1 MPNEPGPLPYLMGA
15 GILSGDPFPTTYALR
30 PVPTV
35 QTQFRPMKLPIP
47 SLSFLPMSPE
57 SSAPRGVPALLLL
70 WGVLVL
76 CAQGCGD
83 GDGGGEG
90 TRETAGRS
98 GASGARLAFQSARN
112 FLNTNDLEEAEREF
126 RRAIELDPAYTEAYF
141 ELGQLLVRLS
151 YVIVG
156 SGSRD
161 QEKLGEGIANLKKAL
176 ELEPANAAFAYWVGR
191 AAHIGEDLE
200 AAREYLDMAISLNP
214 ENGLAHKR
222 LGLLLMD
229 ESELEAAC
237 RSFEAAMELLPED
250 GGLRFQYGNALE
262 NISQPEKAMV
272 AYEEATRVDRTMPA
286 PYNSLARLREAAG
299 DSEGA
304 EEALKMYSVWQR
316 WDQDLQAAQR
326 KVQRRPGDAKAL
338 LSLGEQYF
346 AAGKFRESLQWF
358 NRVVDLE
365 RRNALAHLYCG
376 IARREIGDMNFS
388 VDHLEEAA
396 FLSPDSLEPKI
407 ELIRTCKLADKEP
420 RIIELITQVEEE
432 ASEDPESLFE
442 LGLVCAE
449 IERDDDARRLYEKV
463 AALDPSHSEVRAALQ
478 KLGAGG

>member
-1 MPNEPGPLPYLMGA
+1 MKLLSLSLPSL
-15 GILSGDPFPTTYALR
+15 
-30 PVPTV
+30 PTV
-35 QTQFRPMKLPIP
+35 
-47 SLSFLPMSPE
+47 
-57 SSAPRGVPALLLL
+57 SAPRGVPALLLL
-70 WGVLVL
+70 GGLAL
-76 CAQGCGD
+76 CVQGCG
-83 GDGGGEG
+83 GEGGGG
-90 TRETAGRS
+90 GGGAGGGARETAGRS

-141 ELGQLLVRLS
+141 ELGQLLVRMS

-176 ELEPANAAFAYWVGR
+176 ELEPTNDGFAYWVGR
-191 AAHIGEDLE
+191 SAHIGEDL
-200 AAREYLDMAISLNP
+200 AMAREYLDMAISLNP
-214 ENGLAHKR
+214 QNGLAHKR

-237 RSFEAAMELLPED
+237 ASFEAAMELLPQD
-250 GGLRFQYGNALE
+250 AGLRFQYGSALE
-262 NISQPEKAMV
+262 NVNEPEKAMA

-304 EEALKMYSVWQR
+304 EEALKMFTIWQR
-316 WDQDLQAAQR
+316 WDRDLQAAQR
-326 KVQRRPGDAKAL
+326 KVQRRPSDPKAL
-338 LSLGEQYF
+338 LILGEQYF
-346 AAGKFRESLQWF
+346 AVGKFQESLPWF
-358 NRVVDLE
+358 NRVVNLE

-376 IARREIGDMNFS
+376 IARREIGDLNFS
-388 VDHLEEAA
+388 VDHLEEAT
-396 FLSPDSLEPKI
+396 FLSPESLEPKI

-420 RIIELITQVEEE
+420 RILELITQVEEE
-432 ASEDPESLFE
+432 AKEDPAALFE

-449 IERDDDARRLYEKV
+449 IERADDARRLYEKV
-463 AALDPSHSEVRAALQ
+463 AALDSGHAEVQAALQ
-478 KLGAGG
+478 KLEAGG